1 MNCSNP
7 FNALSNQKY
16 SFSHP
21 IETTKMPHTTDT
33 SLAHLFEN
41 NRAWA
46 QNTRASEPT
55 FFSDLAKQQN
65 PEYMWIG
72 CADSRVPANEL
83 IGLLPGEV
91 FVHRNVAN
99 ILAHSD
105 LNCLSAMQYAI
116 DVLKV
121 KHIIICGHYGCGG
134 VIAVFEN
141 RRVGLVDNWLRHIH
155 DIKHKYTAILDTQ
168 TNDSESINRLC
179 ELNVIEQ
186 VGNAAQS
193 TVLQDAWARGQS
205 VTVHGWIY
213 NLHDGLLHSLGLEVS
228 QWDDLAP
235 QCAQALQR
243 INNTSV

>member
-1 MNCSNP
+1 
-7 FNALSNQKY
+7 
-16 SFSHP
+16 
-21 IETTKMPHTTDT
+21 MPHTTDN
-33 SLAHLFEN
+33 SLAQLFEN
-41 NRAWA
+41 NRKWA
-46 QNTRASEPT
+46 QNTSARQPT
-55 FFSDLAKQQN
+55 FFSDLAHQQN

-121 KHIIICGHYGCGG
+121 KHVIICGHYGCGG
-134 VIAVFEN
+134 VAAVLHN

-155 DIKHKYTAILDTQ
+155 DVKQKYSPLLQAQI
-168 TNDSESINRLC
+168 NDIEALNRLC

-186 VGNAAQS
+186 VSNAAQS
-193 TVLQDAWARGQS
+193 TVLQDAWLRGQE

-213 NLHDGLLHSLGLEVS
+213 NLHDGLLHSLGLEVTKWEDFS
-228 QWDDLAP
+228 P
-235 QCAQALQR
+235 QYDYALQL
-243 INNTSV
+243 ISSEAE